1 LKGAPIIVPALDFTR
16 YPIAQSI
23 TGEESPVNGDHSRTF
38 EDVEVK
44 LLAEDI
50 NVVPEPSDSFVS
62 TPYIE
67 SLTARALTY
76 LDVGYA
82 LHFAGPAGTG
92 KTTLA
97 LHVARKRGR
106 PVVLIHGDD
115 EYASSDLVGK
125 DSGYRKSKLVD
136 NYIHSVVRTE
146 ESLNR
151 VWEDQRLT
159 TACLKGFTLV
169 YDEFNR
175 SRPEANN
182 VLLSVLEGKILNLPN
197 LRRSGEGNLHV
208 HPEFRAILTSNP
220 EEYAGVHKTQDA
232 LLDRL
237 ITMSLGHLDRETEIA
252 ITMAKSGLPQPDA
265 EIIVDIIRELRG
277 VGVNNHRPTIRAGI
291 AIARILAHHHGSAQ
305 IGDPVFETIC
315 HDVLNTDTAKIT
327 HQGESLMAEK
337 VKETIRT
344 VCGGRPQPGKVRR
357 KPERGKR

>member
-1 LKGAPIIVPALDFTR
+1 MATIPGPSKMSRSGSWLRTSTSSRNPAIRSSQRPTSR
-16 YPIAQSI
+16 V
-23 TGEESPVNGDHSRTF
+23 SPPAH
-38 EDVEVK
+38 
-44 LLAEDI
+44 
-50 NVVPEPSDSFVS
+50 
-62 TPYIE
+62 
-67 SLTARALTY
+67 SLTWRSDTR
-76 LDVGYA
+76 
-82 LHFAGPAGTG
+82 F
-92 KTTLA
+92 TLRGRREREKPPWA

-159 TACLKGFTLV
+159 TACIKGFTLV

-252 ITMAKSGLPQPDA
+252 ITMAKSGVPQSDA

-305 IGDPVFETIC
+305 VGDPVFETIC

-344 VCGGRPQPGKVRR
+344 VCGGRPQPGKNRR